1 MPFDLVTPLPAI
13 LPKKIIKDMGEITE
27 NTHTHTHTEH
37 KIHLVKIKKKYPA
50 FIMYLVFALG
60 TQLSTLCMLSYLIL
74 KTNLWI
80 TYYYYHHHL
89 HLNFTGKN

>member
-37 KIHLVKIKKKYPA
+37 KIHLVKIKKKIPSIYYVLSVCSRHPA
-50 FIMYLVFALG
+50 QHSMHVILFNLKNKPMDYLLL
-60 TQLSTLCMLSYLIL
+60 LSSSSSS
-74 KTNLWI
+74 
-80 TYYYYHHHL
+80 
-89 HLNFTGKN
+89 

>member
-37 KIHLVKIKKKYPA
+37 KIHLVKIKKKN
-50 FIMYLVFALG
+50 
-60 TQLSTLCMLSYLIL
+60 TQHLLC
-74 KTNLWI
+74 T
-80 TYYYYHHHL
+80 
-89 HLNFTGKN
+89 